1 MEPQPNGD
9 QKLDAIAPQA
19 ELFDYALGLRAMTQ
33 GRGSFTM
40 TFDNYSEVPKNLAD
54 EIIAQHEAEENK

>member
-1 MEPQPNGD
+1 MQLLAD
-9 QKLDAIAPQA
+9 IMK
-19 ELFDYALGLRAMTQ
+19 LFDYALGLRAMTQ